1 MRRGRQGPARRRRR
15 TSPRR
20 LRRFLSRGRFG
31 VTAGG
36 ALRWLLLRSTCPV
49 GRDGAARQPTGC
61 QADRRESSRASH
73 PRCSD
78 RQAPGPCRHPRRSR
92 PMAALARGR
101 RGRWAPVINTALFA
115 IYHFFSPWRYPAIF
129 LGFLPIMW
137 TAAFKGAWQS
147 PRFGRIRP
155 LGRFRAH
162 IGRCSASRTR
172 ASRRRQL
179 ERER

>member
-1 MRRGRQGPARRRRR
+1 
-15 TSPRR
+15 
-20 LRRFLSRGRFG
+20 
-31 VTAGG
+31 
-36 ALRWLLLRSTCPV
+36 
-49 GRDGAARQPTGC
+49 
-61 QADRRESSRASH
+61 
-73 PRCSD
+73 
-78 RQAPGPCRHPRRSR
+78 
-92 PMAALARGR
+92 MAALARGR